1 VNVVSVFTMRLPAC
15 ILVLECQLRVKR
27 SRCVKSDF
35 ATDLNNCDPRAFES
49 PCQLLCVCVCMLNT
63 WTWHAGQVRMSS
75 AIGKQVNDS
84 IAKDKQGDKQGLGEQ
99 NPCEVCSKGCTCAV
113 VAQTARANHVLE
125 LSLRHLYTRATR
137 PARLRGNRRRL

>member
-99 NPCEVCSKGCTCAV
+99 NPCEVCSKGCTCADNCSCGSDCTCKSCAG
-113 VAQTARANHVLE
+113 AQSKASVHKSNETSKAK
-125 LSLRHLYTRATR
+125 
-137 PARLRGNRRRL
+137 GK